1 MSSSPDERRSR
12 VPICLIASNGGHLT
26 QLITL
31 LEGCQRWGCS
41 VVTAYDDHLREFAES
56 QRTFFV
62 TDFGRNGFR
71 LIRNVLEAFHL
82 ILREWPRV
90 VITTGAGIAVPICY
104 WAKLLGARVMYV
116 ETISRVNMPSL
127 TGRAL
132 HPIADHF
139 FVQWPELVGSFAK
152 AEFRGALL

>member
-1 MSSSPDERRSR
+1 MSSSPAERRSR

-26 QLITL
+26 QLIAL

-82 ILREWPRV
+82 ILRERPRV

-104 WAKLLGARVMYV
+104 WAKLFGARVIYV
-116 ETISRVNMPSL
+116 ETIS
-127 TGRAL
+127 
-132 HPIADHF
+132 
-139 FVQWPELVGSFAK
+139 
-152 AEFRGALL
+152 